1 MNSDSAL
8 AIIFILI
15 IVLAAIA
22 RVGLKRPVVAK
33 LVLAMGA
40 FLLTGVSYVLGNDT
54 VPAWIL
60 ALAGLLI
67 MADVWLSH
75 KRQK

>member
-1 MNSDSAL
+1 MNSDSTL

-60 ALAGLLI
+60 ALAGLFI